1 MLCDWLKWSFGW
13 YKIVFTV
20 FINDWT
26 TSRFSVVVFLAEMS
40 KSMSA
45 ARLIVSIDVSFIGVL
60 FIRSV
65 IAFVTLTSWLSF
77 SLLTLFYA
85 TLKVV

>member
-1 MLCDWLKWSFGW
+1 M
-13 YKIVFTV
+13 FTV

-60 FIRSV
+60 FKRSV
-65 IAFVTLTSWLSF
+65 IAFVALTSWLSF